1 MRLQESK
8 CRIVERQ
15 RRGRHRG
22 DGRHRPNARGRV
34 HRHFLRCLAS
44 QGMADDVKL
53 APSELLSQRDR
64 VRRDFADR
72 VFTGTCRE
80 LP

>member
-1 MRLQESK
+1 
-8 CRIVERQ
+8 
-15 RRGRHRG
+15 
-22 DGRHRPNARGRV
+22 
-34 HRHFLRCLAS
+34 
-44 QGMADDVKL
+44 MADDVKL